1 MKKFIVLLA
10 VILGVSISASAQ
22 QGVCRVSNGDGAT
35 VVVTVESISED
46 GTVWLDISSDCQ
58 DVVNVSFT
66 VTYWLSHK
74 DRDFDTS
81 KKTSR
86 IYNVLA
92 QPRSTT
98 TKKISVNVAE
108 YRLSRVESVNIS
120 GARCE

>member
-22 QGVCRVSNGDGAT
+22 QGVCRVSNGDGAS

-46 GTVWLDISSDCQ
+46 GTIWLDISSDCQ

-66 VTYWLSHK
+66 VTYRLTKEGYNTWCSE
-74 DRDFDTS
+74 
-81 KKTSR
+81 KTSR

-98 TKKISVNVAE
+98 TKQISVNVAE
-108 YRLSRVESVNIS
+108 YRLHSVYSVNIS

>member
-66 VTYWLSHK
+66 VTYRLAKKGS
-74 DRDFDTS
+74 DTWWEEE
-81 KKTSR
+81 TSR

-98 TKKISVNVAE
+98 TKKISVNVAD
-108 YRLSRVESVNIS
+108 YRLHSVYSVNIS

>member
-1 MKKFIVLLA
+1 M
-10 VILGVSISASAQ
+10 
-22 QGVCRVSNGDGAT
+22 SNGDGAT

-46 GTVWLDISSDCQ
+46 GTIWLDISSDCH

-66 VTYWLSHK
+66 VTYEFAKKGSE
-74 DRDFDTS
+74 FS
-81 KKTSR
+81 SGQKTSR

-98 TKKISVNVAE
+98 TKKISVDVAE
-108 YRLSRVESVNIS
+108 YRLYDVRSVNIS